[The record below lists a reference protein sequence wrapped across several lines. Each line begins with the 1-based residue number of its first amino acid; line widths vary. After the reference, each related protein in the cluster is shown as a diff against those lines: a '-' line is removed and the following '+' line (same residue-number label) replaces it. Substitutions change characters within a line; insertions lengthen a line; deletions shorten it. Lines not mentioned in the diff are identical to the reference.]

1 MLGEGKFEIDVW
13 KQIWNMTI
21 RNGSFVLE
29 HLKSMHHLD
38 HVGYNIGA
46 AMTCVLPLAQRVY
59 TGDEDGRV
67 VCAMIPHPIYSD
79 LKGYG

>member
-1 MLGEGKFEIDVW
+1 
-13 KQIWNMTI
+13 MTI

-46 AMTCVLPLAQRVY
+46 AMTCILPLAQRVY

-67 VCAMIPHPIYSD
+67 VSVAKVPETC
-79 LKGYG
+79 LKIITVGLTIGFYI